1 MAAVTPT
8 QGRYLAY
15 IQAYMDGFGLPPA
28 ESEIAAAIGVSP
40 PSVNQMM
47 KTLEKKG
54 LIRRQPGVSRSI
66 EILVARDTLPRWK
79 GKRITRTV
87 REWTLAGPPARR
99 LGEAS
104 DGKAAVYRFK
114 IVLKDTDPAIW
125 RRIETKDVTLG
136 KLHELIQ
143 TVMGWTNSHLHQ
155 FEIEDARYT
164 DPQFMLGDFDDFGA
178 LDYSG
183 IRISDLVSRHGCK
196 LRMGYE
202 YDFGDGW
209 QHEVVLEKVTES
221 EPGAKYPRCI
231 DGERA
236 CPPEDV
242 GGVYGFADYVE
253 AITNPN
259 HSEYG
264 ELLVWNGPFDPAQF
278 DSARATRRMKKG
290 LGAAARF
297 RQLGGRILRRVHRRQ
312 SQSKAYRLAS
322 AHSAAERRCS

>member
-1 MAAVTPT
+1 MAEVTPT

-15 IQAYMDGFGLPPA
+15 IHAYTDGFGLPPA
-28 ESEIAAAIGVSP
+28 ESEIAEAMGVSP

-47 KTLEKKG
+47 KTLERKG
-54 LIRRQPGVSRSI
+54 LIRRQSGVPRSI
-66 EILVARDTLPRWK
+66 EILVADDAIPKWK

-87 REWTLAGPPARR
+87 REWTLASPAARH
-99 LGEAS
+99 LGQAS

-114 IVLKDTDPAIW
+114 IILQDTDPVIW
-125 RRIETKDVTLG
+125 RRIETKDVTLE

-143 TVMGWTNSHLHQ
+143 TAMGWTNSHLHQ
-155 FEIEDARYT
+155 FEIADARYT
-164 DPQFMLGDFDDFGA
+164 DPRFMMGDFDDFGA
-178 LDYSG
+178 IDYSG
-183 IRISDLVSRHGCK
+183 IRIGDLVSKHGSK

-264 ELLVWNGPFDPAQF
+264 ELLEWNGPFDPAQF
-278 DSARATRRMKKG
+278 DAAKATRRMKKG
-290 LGAAARF
+290 LPTW
-297 RQLGGRILRRVHRRQ
+297 
-312 SQSKAYRLAS
+312 
-322 AHSAAERRCS
+322 

>member
-1 MAAVTPT
+1 MAELTPT

-15 IQAYMDGFGLPPA
+15 IRAYTDGFGSPPA
-28 ESEIAAAIGVSP
+28 ESEIAQAMSVSP

-54 LIRRQPGVSRSI
+54 IIRRQPGVPRSI
-66 EILVARDTLPRWK
+66 EILVADDAIPKWK
-79 GKRITRTV
+79 GKRISRTV
-87 REWTLAGPPARR
+87 WGWALARPAARHV
-99 LGEAS
+99 GGAS
-104 DGKAAVYRFK
+104 DDLAAIYRIK
-114 IVLKDTDPAIW
+114 IILQDTDPAIW
-125 RRIETKDVTLG
+125 RRIETPDVTLA

-143 TVMGWTNSHLHQ
+143 TAMGWTNSHLHQ
-155 FEIEDARYT
+155 FEIADVRYT
-164 DPQFMLGDFDDFGA
+164 DPRLMTGDFDDFGA

-183 IRISDLVSRHGCK
+183 IRISDLVSKHGAK

-209 QHEVVLEKVTES
+209 EHAIVLEKVTPS

-231 DGERA
+231 AGERA

-259 HSEYG
+259 HSQYR
-264 ELLVWNGPFDPAQF
+264 ELLEWNGPFDPAQF
-278 DSARATRRMKKG
+278 DAARATSRMKKG
-290 LGAAARF
+290 LPAW
-297 RQLGGRILRRVHRRQ
+297 
-312 SQSKAYRLAS
+312 
-322 AHSAAERRCS
+322 